1 MGAVSSTS
9 KRSMANYPRLVVN
22 IKSITLPIWV
32 TASQVPRLE
41 CIEGYI
47 ECKYNLPL
55 ESVSIQARD
64 DPPTKFMTAGSQY
77 NTILREWLDG
87 LEILEVTPFANQ
99 SVLMPSG
106 RMEIVVE
113 RARKEGAKQR

>member
-1 MGAVSSTS
+1 MGSVSSAS
-9 KRSMANYPRLVVN
+9 KGSMADYPRLVVN

-41 CIEGYI
+41 CIESYI

-64 DPPTKFMTAGSQY
+64 DPPTKFMTAGSKY
-77 NTILREWLDG
+77 NTLVRELLDG
-87 LEILEVTPFANQ
+87 FEILEVTPDMNQ
-99 SVLMPSG
+99 RLSMPS
-106 RMEIVVE
+106 RRTEIIMK
-113 RARKEGAKQR
+113 RPRKEGAE